1 MANIT
6 FTLKKT
12 LLKVFSFDPK
22 EFIETQA
29 LVFSPPVFAY
39 S

>member
-12 LLKVFSFDPK
+12 LLKVFSFDPM
-22 EFIETQA
+22 EFIETQ
-29 LVFSPPVFAY
+29 PKH
-39 S
+39 